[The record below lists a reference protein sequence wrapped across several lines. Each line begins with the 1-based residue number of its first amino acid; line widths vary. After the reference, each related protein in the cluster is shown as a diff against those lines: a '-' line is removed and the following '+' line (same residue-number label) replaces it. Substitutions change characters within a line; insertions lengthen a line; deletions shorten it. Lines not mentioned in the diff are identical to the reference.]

1 MQLNDIPKNQSIF
14 HTPEGYFDTLPQ
26 KVARKIRQ
34 SEKKTVSLW
43 IALRLAYAVPAMAV
57 VIAVVVGVYRLQ
69 PTDNQVQPIVSVEEL
84 LLENDISEAELL
96 DYYVTQATE
105 NQDAFT
111 MDELLYDI
119 SEDEVEQLIR

>member
-105 NQDAFT
+105 NQDSFT